1 MSALIRALVAS
12 SKRVP
17 TKNQILAPT
26 PDPRLVATPVLADQN
41 QVVENLPRNFDA
53 LSKLCKHYILQ
64 NSLDQNQVEE
74 KMPRNFEALF

>member
-26 PDPRLVATPVLADQN
+26 PDPHLVAAPVLADQN
-41 QVVENLPRNFDA
+41 QVVENLP
-53 LSKLCKHYILQ
+53 
-64 NSLDQNQVEE
+64 
-74 KMPRNFEALF
+74 PNFEALFSQKLE